1 LPSLERLAWNR
12 EARSRIGRSD
22 LALPRAYRLKQRRA
36 FDTVYQKG
44 KRRRAAHL
52 HLVAWK
58 RSSRASCSDSD
69 CLDVLSATQI
79 GISISRKVS
88 KRAVV
93 RNRIKRQIKAALR
106 HLLPRLSPGWQVIV
120 VVRSEAIECDYWQ
133 FLQELE
139 KLLVEAEVLYGDSGR
154 SVL

>member
-1 LPSLERLAWNR
+1 M
-12 EARSRIGRSD
+12 
-22 LALPRAYRLKQRRA
+22 ALPRAYRLKQRRA
-36 FDTVYQKG
+36 FDKVYQQG

-58 RSSRASCSDSD
+58 RPCRPSISNPGNSGEAIDPAPPS
-69 CLDVLSATQI
+69 QI

-93 RNRIKRQIKAALR
+93 RNRIKRQIRAAFR
-106 HLLPRLSPGWQVIV
+106 QLLPRLKPGWLLIV

-139 KLLVEAEVLYGDSGR
+139 KLLAEAEVLYGDSRG